1 MSQLEKFRKAK
12 GLLQEDVAKACGVD
26 RSTIAKW
33 EGGLFLPR
41 ADKLPALAKILGCTI
56 DELLDVPEKGDAQND
71 ELLKGERKDEC

>member
-1 MSQLEKFRKAK
+1 MSRLEKFRKAK

-41 ADKLPALAKILGCTI
+41 ADKLPMLAKILGCTI
-56 DELLDVPEKGDAQND
+56 DELLKGEEND
-71 ELLKGERKDEC
+71 ELPKGDEKGEC